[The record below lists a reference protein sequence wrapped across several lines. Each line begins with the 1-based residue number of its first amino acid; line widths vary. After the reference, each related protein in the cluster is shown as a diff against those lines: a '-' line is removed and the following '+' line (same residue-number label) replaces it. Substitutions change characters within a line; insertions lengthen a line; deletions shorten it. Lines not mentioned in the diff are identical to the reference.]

1 MSGKQKQKE
10 PNVSSDGNTL
20 VEYTMPKDYYETLL
34 FEHDFQ
40 KDVILSA
47 LERVRLFL
55 IRKKR
60 ILVGGM
66 AIDFALKLQGSKLYE
81 SNKLPDYDFY
91 SPQFHVDAYELG
103 EELAAEGYENIS
115 IIRALHIS
123 TMKVRVNYVT
133 VADITYIPPT
143 IYQLLPTLEYE
154 GIKIIH
160 PWYQMIDQ
168 HRALSLPYENPPLET
183 IMGKRWKIDLERN
196 TLLYDKYSLENE
208 AKSNGCYKIEPPNPR
223 DFPPIPTKNFV
234 FTGLAGLIKWIE
246 LAKTT
251 FKYKLKFPHYF
262 TPLGSDKMPT
272 DHPTTILTD
281 DYEEIKADKEKKPLL
296 QILPRRKYSSGIEFL
311 DNLGELRSAHASIKT
326 ANLQHI
332 MSYSLAT
339 YIFYKNPSAL
349 IHYLEAR
356 NIVEVAVDHYL
367 KAQDK
372 KYLPFLPSVEV
383 YGKENSNISAVV
395 KKSEIESV
403 VLNSEKSYRFPK
415 NAYPTQQ
422 KSIPNSSDFYLFK
435 PEEQELYQ
443 IDGI

>member
-1 MSGKQKQKE
+1 MSAIE
-10 PNVSSDGNTL
+10 
-20 VEYTMPKDYYETLL
+20 EYTMPKDYYETLL

-55 IRKKR
+55 IRKGR

-66 AIDFALKLQGSKLYE
+66 AIDFALKIQGSKLYE

-91 SPQFHVDAYELG
+91 SPEFHVDAYELG
-103 EELAAEGYENIS
+103 EELAAEGYENVS
-115 IIRALHIS
+115 VIRALHVS

-133 VADITYIPPT
+133 VADITYIPPS
-143 IYQLLPTLEYE
+143 IYKLLPSLEYE

-196 TLLYDKYSLENE
+196 SLLYDKYSLENE
-208 AKSNGCYKIEPPNPR
+208 AKNNGCFKIIPAKLISMPATPTQ
-223 DFPPIPTKNFV
+223 DFI

-246 LAKTT
+246 LAQTT
-251 FKYKLKFPHYF
+251 FKYKLKFQNYF
-262 TPLGSDKMPT
+262 TPLSPNKMP
-272 DHPTTILTD
+272 DDQPVSILTD
-281 DYEEIKADKEKKPLL
+281 SYDEIKADEEKKPLL
-296 QILPRRKYSSGIEFL
+296 QILARRKYIPGIEIL
-311 DNLGELRSAHASIKT
+311 DNFGELRSAHMEIKT

-332 MSYSLAT
+332 MSYSLAK
-339 YIFYKNPSAL
+339 YIFYKNPSSL

-356 NIVEVAVDHYL
+356 NIVEIAVELYIKSSGDE
-367 KAQDK
+367 
-372 KYLPFLPSVEV
+372 KYLPFLPSIEV
-383 YGKENSNISAVV
+383 YGKENINISSVV
-395 KKSEIESV
+395 KKSEIESS
-403 VLNSEKSYRFPK
+403 VLETDKIYKFPK

-422 KSIPNSSDFYLFK
+422 KSIPNSSEFYLFK
-435 PEEQELYQ
+435 PEEEELYQ